1 MDMEV
6 RDFNY
11 HFENGVADYAL
22 VTLYSDVNGDGEYI
36 NSQLRVDKDDVAGS
50 NLLQAS
56 MQDVIDIARKKLADY
71 TAVKA
76 AEAKTDT
83 GTQQ

>member
-11 HFENGVADYAL
+11 HFENGAADYAQI
-22 VTLYSDVNGDGEYI
+22 TLYSDVNGDGEFI
-36 NSQLRVDKDDVAGS
+36 NSTIRVNKADVTGG

-56 MQDVIDIARKKLADY
+56 MQDVITIARKKLADY
-71 TAVKA
+71 TAIKQA
-76 AEAKTDT
+76 QATTTDD
-83 GTQQ
+83 QQA

>member
-11 HFENGVADYAL
+11 HFENGAADYAQI
-22 VTLYSDVNGDGEYI
+22 TLYSDVNGDGEFI
-36 NSQLRVDKDDVAGS
+36 NSTIRVNKADVTGG

-56 MQDVIDIARKKLADY
+56 MQDVITIARKKLADY
-71 TAVKA
+71 TAIKQA
-76 AEAKTDT
+76 QATTNDD
-83 GTQQ
+83 QQA

>member
-11 HFENGVADYAL
+11 HFENGAADYAQ

-36 NSQLRVDKDDVAGS
+36 NSQLRVDKGDVTGG

-56 MQDVIDIARKKLADY
+56 MQDVITIARKKLADY
-71 TAVKA
+71 TAKKT

-83 GTQQ
+83 PQ

>member
-11 HFENGVADYAL
+11 HFENGAADYAQ

-36 NSQLRVDKDDVAGS
+36 NSNIRVDKADVAGG

-56 MQDVIDIARKKLADY
+56 MQDVITIARKKLAEY
-71 TAVKA
+71 TAVKETA
-76 AEAKTDT
+76 NTN
-83 GTQQ
+83 QQQ

>member
-11 HFENGVADYAL
+11 HFENGAADYAQ

-36 NSQLRVDKDDVAGS
+36 NSQLRVDKGDVTGG

-56 MQDVIDIARKKLADY
+56 MQDVITIARKKLADY
-71 TAVKA
+71 TAMKTS
-76 AEAKTDT
+76 EAKTDT
-83 GTQQ
+83 PQ